1 MEQITCPICDRVF
14 NRPSNYRQPNCM
26 PCATLAT
33 SGMSPEEICLA
44 KADRTRSVK
53 EHDRLQLVAQKHRLN
68 QEEFA
73 KQNGIDQRRNNELRS
88 LRSGLKEQK
97 RIIAETISAKRS
109 TKKVW
114 RCSRCGDLLSVKRC
128 LACELE
134 IAHG

>member
-1 MEQITCPICDRVF
+1 MESICTICERTF
-14 NRPSNYRQPNCM
+14 NRSLSYRPTCCLSCDPLKQ
-26 PCATLAT
+26 A
-33 SGMSPEEICLA
+33 GMSPEEICLQR
-44 KADRTRSVK
+44 ADKTRSK
-53 EHDRLQLVAQKHRLN
+53 AEYQRLVLVAQKHRLN

-109 TKKVW
+109 TKRVW
-114 RCSRCGDLLSVKRC
+114 RCSRCGDLLAVKRC

-134 IAHG
+134 IARG

>member
-1 MEQITCPICDRVF
+1 
-14 NRPSNYRQPNCM
+14 
-26 PCATLAT
+26 
-33 SGMSPEEICLA
+33 MSPEEICLQR
-44 KADRTRSVK
+44 ADKTRSK
-53 EHDRLQLVAQKHRLN
+53 AEHQRLILVAQKHRLN

-73 KQNGIDQRRNNELRS
+73 KENGIDQRRNNELRS

-134 IAHG
+134 IARG